1 MPPRTPLEIADAFRG
16 VSRLGDQQSISRR
29 QLWQAQNF
37 WAPGRGVAETRP
49 GSARFNSSEISG
61 GKGRNIVRYYPS
73 GGTARK
79 IAAFNLAG
87 GDKLYYGTD
96 ATGALS
102 EITGATS
109 LSANKQWLFSQF
121 SGNFYAGNATEA
133 IQKSANGTT
142 RADIG
147 GSPVPPVAYPGPVY
161 RSRLCFFGNANFPKR
176 WYYTDTFTENVP
188 ADSYVVI
195 EHPED
200 ISAGAVYGRDDDQGV
215 FGDLAIFTP
224 SSTWIVRG
232 DFKDIA
238 GGYSLE
244 RATDRLG
251 CPSPLS
257 LVDTPYGLAGLG
269 YDATTDLVAFMIPV
283 GYGRPV
289 IISDAI
295 RNVETIPRQ
304 YRNLANAVYIDG
316 WYRLSFVPSG
326 GTVPNKEWWADLRGY
341 SPNRPDFGI
350 EWWGPMNGRNIG
362 AAMVQTEGSD
372 ANELIAV
379 DANAGYVN
387 TLDPAD
393 TWKDFGTAYS
403 AVLETKSLDG
413 GDPLHVK
420 TFAGFMIG
428 AKPTADEN
436 VAVRVLMDDAI
447 AQMTEVVPM
456 VTSSPLVGEATVVGD
471 ETIVGGPRF
480 GEYLQYLGR
489 PLFGHRISLELTY
502 GGGNQLSVRRLSA
515 LATKSKRFRM

>member
-1 MPPRTPLEIADAFRG
+1 MPPARPLEIADAFRG
-16 VSRLGDQQSISRR
+16 VSHLGDQQSISRR

-37 WAPGRGVAETRP
+37 WAPGRGVAETRL
-49 GSARFNSSEISG
+49 GAARFNSSEVSG
-61 GKGRNIVRYYPS
+61 GKGRNIARYYPA

-79 IAAFNLAG
+79 IVAFNLAG

-96 ATGALS
+96 ATGALT
-102 EITGATS
+102 EITGATA

-121 SGNFYAGNATEA
+121 SGNFYGGNATEA
-133 IQKSANGTT
+133 IQKSTNGTT
-142 RADIG
+142 RANIG
-147 GSPVPPVAYPGPVY
+147 GSPAPPVAYPGPVY
-161 RSRLCFFGNANFPKR
+161 RSRLTFFGNPSFPKR

-188 ADSYVVI
+188 ADNYVTI

-232 DFKDIA
+232 DFKDIG
-238 GGYSLE
+238 GGYRLD

-251 CPSPLS
+251 CPSPLT
-257 LVDTPYGLAGLG
+257 LVDTPYGLFGLG
-269 YDATTDLVAFMIPV
+269 YDATTDFVAFMIPV

-289 IISDAI
+289 VVSDAI
-295 RNVETIPRQ
+295 RNLETMPRAS
-304 YRNLANAVYIDG
+304 RNLASAVYIDG
-316 WYRLSFVPSG
+316 WVRIAFAPSG
-326 GTVPNKEWWADLRGY
+326 QTVPTKEWWADLRGY
-341 SPNRPDFGI
+341 SSNKPDFGI
-350 EWWGPMNGRNIG
+350 EWWGPMTGRNIG
-362 AAMVQTEGSD
+362 AMMVQSEGSD

-393 TWKDFGTAYS
+393 TWKDFGTAYT

-413 GDPLHVK
+413 GNPLYAK
-420 TFAGFMIG
+420 TFAGFMVG

-436 VAVRVLMDDAI
+436 VAVRVLLDDAI
-447 AQMTEVVPM
+447 AIATETLPM

-471 ETIVGGPRF
+471 DTIVGGPRF
-480 GEYLQYLGR
+480 AEYLQFLGS
-489 PLFGHRISLELTY
+489 PLFGHRVSLELTY
-502 GGGNQLSVRRLSA
+502 GGGNQLSVRRMSA
-515 LATKSKRFRM
+515 IGSVSRRLRI